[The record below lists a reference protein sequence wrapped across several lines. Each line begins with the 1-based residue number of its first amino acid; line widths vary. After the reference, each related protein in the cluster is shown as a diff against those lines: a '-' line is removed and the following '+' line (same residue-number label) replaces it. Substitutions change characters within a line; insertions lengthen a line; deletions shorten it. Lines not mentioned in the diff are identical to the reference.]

1 MKINEDLPIKKLMG
15 NKIIVRRY
23 KYPEKKES
31 GIILPTNYINT
42 KDDVSKKVELPK
54 FQNRGE
60 VIAIGT
66 NVEEGLVELGDV
78 VHFQPNYYQ
87 MALFDKED
95 LGMMMDRSPYI
106 DNAEVIIDALN
117 GIDWVEKVETATAG

>member
-87 MALFDKED
+87 MAIFDKED

-117 GIDWVEKVETATAG
+117 GIDWVEKIETATAG